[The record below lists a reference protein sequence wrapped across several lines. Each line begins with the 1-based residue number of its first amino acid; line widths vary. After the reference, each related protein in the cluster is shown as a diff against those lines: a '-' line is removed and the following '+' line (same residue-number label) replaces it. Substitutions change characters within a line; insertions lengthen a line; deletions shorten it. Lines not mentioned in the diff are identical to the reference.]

1 MGIFNMIYDTVLTF
15 FADYS
20 AKCKLYLFNIED
32 NEYSCSIKDNGLYLK
47 ENEFLSGQIAN
58 TL

>member
-1 MGIFNMIYDTVLTF
+1 MKQFKRF

-32 NEYSCSIKDNGLYLK
+32 NEYICSTKDDRLCLK
-47 ENEFLSGQIAN
+47 KK
-58 TL
+58 